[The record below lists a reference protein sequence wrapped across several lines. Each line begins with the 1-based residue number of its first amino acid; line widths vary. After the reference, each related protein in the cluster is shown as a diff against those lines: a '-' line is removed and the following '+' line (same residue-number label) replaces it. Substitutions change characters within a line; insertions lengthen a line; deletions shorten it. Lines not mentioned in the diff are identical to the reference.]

1 MIVLDARRVT
11 VLILIGAIA
20 ALVSL
25 QAKATTSATPT
36 PSIVVK

>member
-1 MIVLDARRVT
+1 MIVLDAKRVT

-25 QAKATTSATPT
+25 HAHANPNATMTPLV
-36 PSIVVK
+36 IVQ